1 MYTIPKQVNLAIVPS
16 QIMPGAVVA
25 AIFQNGR
32 YLRNKEAQNLQL
44 LLYNYIGF
52 VRRRFQKKYC
62 EMYHTALSDIVKAIL
77 QNGGH
82 FQSNTSISETKRH
95 RAFNVDFIYRFCGA
109 WNPKK
114 VLPNTSCPCIRYFGG
129 HFTKMATIFNVMR
142 QLFQTM
148 RQRNVTVLSTH
159 IIYGQHNSDSA
170 LLRASHNCGH
180 NLVGCCGYLF

>member
-1 MYTIPKQVNLAIVPS
+1 MKLGTHVHVTKTSKFSYSAKPGYVWGGCGGHFPKWPLSQKLRGAEPS
-16 QIMPGAVVA
+16 T
-25 AIFQNGR
+25 
-32 YLRNKEAQNLQL
+32 LT
-44 LLYNYIGF
+44 

-62 EMYHTALSDIVKAIL
+62 EMYHTTLSDIVKAIL

-82 FQSNTSISETKRH
+82 FPSNTSISETKRH
-95 RAFNVDFIYRFCGA
+95 RAFNVDSIQ
-109 WNPKK
+109 
-114 VLPNTSCPCIRYFGG
+114 VLWDVESRKSMPNISCQRIRHIGG

-142 QLFQTM
+142 HIFQTM

-180 NLVGCCGYLF
+180 NLTGCCGYSF